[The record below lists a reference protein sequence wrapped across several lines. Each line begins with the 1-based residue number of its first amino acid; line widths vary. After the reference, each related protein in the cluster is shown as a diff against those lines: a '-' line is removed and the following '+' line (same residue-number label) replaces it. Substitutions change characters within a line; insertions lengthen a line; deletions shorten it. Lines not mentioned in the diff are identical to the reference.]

1 MKGKNL
7 KIPDGYRGSVLN
19 ITDKVAPQINSEK
32 NNSSNDNEDDEDE
45 DEKPAEVKLAE
56 EVGSFDEITIWSHES
71 MPLETDDPYLKGVQ
85 EWMAFAKAMHCSDEE
100 NSSTGP
106 RTS

>member
-1 MKGKNL
+1 M
-7 KIPDGYRGSVLN
+7 N

-32 NNSSNDNEDDEDE
+32 NNSSNDNEGDEDE
-45 DEKPAEVKLAE
+45 DGGENEDEDEEPAEAKLAE

-85 EWMAFAKAMHCSDEE
+85 EWMAFAKAVC
-100 NSSTGP
+100 
-106 RTS
+106 

>member
-1 MKGKNL
+1 M
-7 KIPDGYRGSVLN
+7 N
-19 ITDKVAPQINSEK
+19 ITDKVALQTNSEK
-32 NNSSNDNEDDEDE
+32 NNSSNDNEEDE

-85 EWMAFAKAMHCSDEE
+85 EWMDFAKAVC
-100 NSSTGP
+100 
-106 RTS
+106 